1 MFVHVHASLPPLP
14 TSSSLPTSQLSRA
27 FPVNKQTA
35 QFFNYLI
42 AENAIETCSK

>member
-1 MFVHVHASLPPLP
+1 MHLSLPFQLLP
-14 TSSSLPTSQLSRA
+14 PPPPTSQLSRA